1 MDRMLFVAMSG
12 AKETML
18 AQATNSN
25 NLANVST
32 TGFRADLEQF
42 RSMPVFGDGHPT
54 RVYALTER
62 PGVDFTPGYIQQTGR
77 DLDVAIKGEGWLAV
91 QARDGTEAY
100 SRAGDLQI
108 DENGILRTGAG
119 LPVMGDG
126 GPIAIPPASQVMIG
140 ADGTIS
146 IRPPGAQANE
156 LVAVER
162 IRLVNPPRAEL
173 TKGADGLIRRI
184 DGEEAEADPAVRLAQ
199 GAIEGSNVNPATA
212 MVEMIE
218 LARKYEI
225 QVKMMKTA
233 DENAQQSSS
242 IMRPA

>member
-18 AQATNSN
+18 AQAANSN

-32 TGFRADLEQF
+32 TGFRADLQQF

-62 PGVDFTPGYIQQTGR
+62 PAVDFTPGSIMQTGR
-77 DLDVAIKGEGWLAV
+77 DLDVAIKNKGWIAV

-108 DENGILRTGAG
+108 DENGMLRTGAG

-162 IRLVNPPRAEL
+162 IRLVNPPLNEL
-173 TKGADGLIRRI
+173 TKGADGLVRRI
-184 DGEEAEADPAVRLAQ
+184 DGEEAEADPAVRLAS
-199 GAIEGSNVNPATA
+199 GAIEGSNVNPASA

-233 DENAQQSSS
+233 DENAQQSASV
-242 IMRPA
+242 MRPV